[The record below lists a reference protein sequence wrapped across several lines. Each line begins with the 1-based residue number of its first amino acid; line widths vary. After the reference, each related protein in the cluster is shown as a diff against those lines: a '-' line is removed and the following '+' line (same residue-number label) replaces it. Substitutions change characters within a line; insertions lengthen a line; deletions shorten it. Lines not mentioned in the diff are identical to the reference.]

1 MTSNRYQTT
10 KKLFLPWLWSGLVCL
25 CLAGCEAKAPP
36 NALDKIKQAGVLHV
50 VTRNSPVSYFEDRN
64 GETGFEFELT
74 KRFAK
79 KLGVQLQV
87 ETVDTV
93 DELYNKIANDNTL
106 LIGASG
112 LTDNTRRTQQVAFS
126 NPYLL
131 VDTLVIYRQNAK
143 IPSSVQDLVGKSIL
157 VIEGSSQAD
166 LLAELKKQYPQ
177 LTYQESNTVDVIDLM
192 QMIEDKKIDITLIN
206 SNELSMTQVYYPN
219 VRAAFTIAKDQEM
232 SWAVAHNDDKSV
244 LDAIN
249 GFFDEAKQD
258 GSLTRLA
265 DRFYGHIDVLGYV
278 GAFSFAKHL
287 QDRLPKYESF
297 FIQYAKQYKLDW
309 KLLAAIGYQE
319 SHWDPT
325 AISPTGVRGLMML
338 TQNTAK
344 AMGVENRLDAKQS
357 IMGGTKLFANLK
369 AGVPK
374 VVADPDRTF
383 FTLAAYNM
391 GQGHLLDAQKLAE
404 MKKLNPNSWQDVNQV
419 LSLLSQKQWYQK
431 TRYGYA
437 RGFETKQFVRN
448 VRRYYDILTWLDQSQ
463 REIPMTK
470 KNGQLHIP
478 ALSRNDTAVTT
489 ESL

>member
-1 MTSNRYQTT
+1 MTTHYQTA
-10 KKLFLPWLWSGLVCL
+10 KKFFLPWLCSGLVYL
-25 CLAGCEAKAPP
+25 CIAGCEAKAPP
-36 NALDKIKQAGVLHV
+36 NALDKIKQEGVLHV

-64 GETGFEFELT
+64 GETGFEYELT

-79 KLGVQLQV
+79 KLGVKLQV

-93 DELYNKIANDNTL
+93 DELYNKITDDKTF
-106 LIGASG
+106 LIGAAG
-112 LTDNTRRTQQVAFS
+112 LTDNERRTQQVSFS

-143 IPSSVQDLVGKSIL
+143 IPTSVQDLVGKSIL
-157 VIEGSSQAD
+157 VIQGSSQAD

-192 QMIEDKKIDITLIN
+192 QMIEDKKIDITLVN

-219 VRAAFTIAKDQEM
+219 VRAAFTIAKDQEI
-232 SWAVAHNDDKSV
+232 SWAIAHSDDKSV
-244 LDAIN
+244 LEAIN
-249 GFFDEAKQD
+249 SFFDETRQD
-258 GSLTRLA
+258 GSLNRLT

-287 QDRLPKYESF
+287 QERLPKYETF

-325 AISPTGVRGLMML
+325 AISPTGVKGLMML

-357 IMGGTKLFANLK
+357 IMGGTKLIANLK
-369 AGVPK
+369 AGIPK
-374 VVADPDRTF
+374 IILDPDRTF
-383 FTLAAYNM
+383 YTLAAYNM

-404 MKKLNPNSWQDVNQV
+404 MNELNPNSWHDVNQV

-463 REIPMTK
+463 REIPK
-470 KNGQLHIP
+470 AKGNGQLHIP
-478 ALSRNDTAVTT
+478 ALSRNDTIVTT